1 MAKSS
6 IHICPAKGSSEAHN
20 ERLKEL
26 PHINDALTEN
36 NESWTGAEISARLA
50 EIKKNYEATT
60 GQKMQAKATPIRE
73 GVININPETKMQ
85 DLRKLADT
93 LHDRFGV
100 QCIQIHIHRDEGH
113 TNEQG
118 EWCTNNHAHMLFDW
132 THAQGETDKQ
142 GKSIAGKAVRLDK
155 ADMAEMQTLVADCLG
170 MQRGESS
177 DLKHLTAIQYKAQAQ
192 QEQLTETAK
201 QTYVAEQQLK
211 AVKQAVQEVKANF
224 ADLDK
229 SRDSLKAEAGT
240 ARVEVVK
247 LRNEI
252 TNLTNERDILQASV
266 EPLREDL
273 KTKIKSPIESIRL
286 KSELATAKVETATA
300 QTEAQTAKE
309 TARAEAKQ
317 ETAQDTI
324 TLKQQVRTLTSE
336 AKEAKTEATTAK
348 AQVKQAVQVVT
359 QLKQQVRTL
368 TSEAQEAKTEATTA
382 KAEAQEVK
390 EEFNLLHLLVPP
402 FKRLLLDAG
411 FKVKQVLDLFK
422 HRKTDLQEGQK
433 ITYKG
438 QTHTAKEGDFAH
450 LTTDANNK
458 ANGIEINHQ
467 SFIKLE
473 DNKAQA
479 QPVKTQQAEQPAQPV
494 KTQQAE
500 QPAQAQPVKAEQ
512 PTQAQP
518 VKAQQP
524 TQAQP
529 VKTQQAE
536 QASPQTHKNKPTN
549 AQKNEKVT
557 NYHPAQENATDAKET
572 AKNGTQEEQHKHT
585 ATAGGAETHEEQ
597 HKHTAP
603 ETDEPKHDSK
613 EETKAP
619 HHDDATHTHTQKRRG
634 MHL

>member
-26 PHINDALTEN
+26 PHVNDALTEN

-113 TNEQG
+113 INEQG

-317 ETAQDTI
+317 ETAQETI
-324 TLKQQVRTLTSE
+324 SLKQQVRTLTSE

-382 KAEAQEVK
+382 KEEAQEVK

-479 QPVKTQQAEQPAQPV
+479 QPVKAQQAEQAQPV
-494 KTQQAE
+494 KAE

-524 TQAQP
+524 AQAQP

-536 QASPQTHKNKPTN
+536 QASPQTHRNEPTN

-572 AKNGTQEEQHKHT
+572 AKNGTQ
-585 ATAGGAETHEEQ
+585 EEQ